1 MTWLN
6 GFVFEP
12 AGCGQS
18 QGIAE
23 YFNGPSLFMV
33 IPNELPKVVC
43 CDLSREVPNPK
54 VPNDPVGVQFRFG
67 WWTIF
72 ELDP

>member
-1 MTWLN
+1 MFELTGCCQSEGVAEDLN
-6 GFVFEP
+6 RP
-12 AGCGQS
+12 C
-18 QGIAE
+18 
-23 YFNGPSLFMV
+23 LFIV
-33 IPNELPKVVC
+33 IPKELAKVVC

-54 VPNDPVGVQFRFG
+54 VPNDPIGVQFRSG